1 MLRQKIL
8 DAYAD
13 GSALGL
19 IIESFNITHKQLVSE
34 LLSYKEESRYKKTF
48 TDEFKTIIAQRDI
61 NGVSRSDIAKELQ
74 INANT
79 VKKACEQFGNSLK
92 GRAKSDNEFTRID
105 GVFPLDKCPSCGS
118 KKVNLVDEKT
128 TYCKECGSE
137 HIHEKDH
144 VLKLAWEYLKE
155 E

>member
-1 MLRQKIL
+1 MSRQKIL

-13 GSALGL
+13 GSDLGL
-19 IIESFNITHKQLVSE
+19 IVESFNITYKQVVAE
-34 LLSYKEESRYKKTF
+34 LLSFKEESRFKKTF
-48 TDEFKTIIAQRDI
+48 TDEFKNIIAQRDI

-92 GRAKSDNEFTRID
+92 GKAKSENEYARID

-118 KKVNLVDEKT
+118 KQVNLVDDKT
-128 TYCKECGSE
+128 TYCKKCGSE
-137 HIHEKDH
+137 HIHKKDH
-144 VLKLAWEYLKE
+144 VLKLAWEHLKDE
-155 E
+155 